1 MPRISSSGP
10 MPAIGDHPGRDL
22 PGPQS
27 RHSAYPGDDDGYDR
41 GHGGSPG
48 AGGYDGPDDYRGG
61 DYSGAD
67 YSGADYS
74 GADYSGGEQRY
85 RGRHGQG
92 GGYQQGYSEDD
103 YAGAGYDPGGYPGT
117 GYQEA
122 DAPPGGAGY
131 PGEDGYPPGGP
142 YSSPP
147 AAGYPGTEEYLGGP
161 AYPDPD
167 GGYPAGPGYGDPGY
181 GDYPP
186 GGEYAA
192 PGGYSPG
199 DDYPEYPGHSG
210 YPADEDY
217 PEEYGAPAPGHD
229 PGEGGYTPHGDWYG
243 DVDDEQAWTDEG
255 YDDGFVPG
263 LGSDADAGPHRG
275 SRPAA
280 VRVPKPAAGGPGGR
294 ARRGKP
300 RKGAVRRAAPWVAVA
315 VLVLALCGG
324 GGAYYYVYRTYLH
337 PPDWSGAGHGTVD
350 VTIKQGDT
358 AASVGQILASK
369 GVVASA
375 RAFSNAAKNSTQG
388 KSLEPGTFRLHL
400 HMSAAL
406 AFQLLLNPT
415 SRVQVKVTLPEGLR
429 LSQIITALG
438 KATGDPQGYQQAVK
452 QTSELGLPSYAHGNP
467 QGYLFPDTY
476 SIQPGTSALQVLKE
490 LVAAFNS
497 EAARIDLVKQ
507 AGAGNLSPADVI
519 TVASLLE
526 AEGGRIQDYPK
537 IAEVIYNRLNQGMKL
552 QLDSTVLFAL
562 GKYGI
567 LATNAQLNVKSPYN
581 TYLHTGLPPGPIDSP
596 GDAAIQAALH
606 PAHGNLLYFVTVD
619 PKNRITKFT
628 SSFAV
633 FTQLKNELMH
643 NLAKSGSK

>member
-1 MPRISSSGP
+1 

-22 PGPQS
+22 PVPQS
-27 RHSAYPGDDDGYDR
+27 RHSAYPGDDGYGR
-41 GHGGSPG
+41 GHGYSG
-48 AGGYDGPDDYRGG
+48 AGDYPGTVDYDSPDDY
-61 DYSGAD
+61 
-67 YSGADYS
+67 
-74 GADYSGGEQRY
+74 GGEQRY

-92 GGYQQGYSEDD
+92 GYQQGYPGDD
-103 YAGAGYDPGGYPGT
+103 YTGTGYPGA

-122 DAPPGGAGY
+122 EPPDSGAGY
-131 PGEDGYPPGGP
+131 PGEDGYPPDDP
-142 YSSPP
+142 YTSPA
-147 AAGYPGTEEYLGGP
+147 AAGYQSTGNYQGEEYQGTEEYLGGP
-161 AYPDPD
+161 AYPE
-167 GGYPAGPGYGDPGY
+167 GEYPAEEPGYGEPAGY
-181 GDYPP
+181 GEPGGYGAYQAGSGYPP
-186 GGEYAA
+186 GE
-192 PGGYSPG
+192 
-199 DDYPEYPGHSG
+199 DYPEYPEGPG

-217 PEEYGAPAPGHD
+217 PEYGAPAPPHG
-229 PGEGGYTPHGDWYG
+229 PGERGYTPDGDWYG
-243 DVDDEQAWTDEG
+243 GMDDEQAWVDEG

-275 SRPAA
+275 STPAA

-315 VLVLALCGG
+315 ILVLALCGG

-350 VTIKQGDT
+350 ILIKQGDT
-358 AASVGQILASK
+358 AATVGQILASK

-375 RAFSNAAKNSTQG
+375 RAFSNAAKNSSQG

-406 AFQLLLNPT
+406 AFQLLLNPA
-415 SRVQVKVTLPEGLR
+415 SRVQTKVTLPEGLR
-429 LSQIITALG
+429 LSNIIATLG
-438 KATGDPQGYQQAVK
+438 HATGDLPGYKQAIK
-452 QTSELGLPSYAHGNP
+452 QTSQLGLPSYAHGNP
-467 QGYLFPDTY
+467 QGYLFPATY
-476 SIQPGTSALQVLKE
+476 SIQPGTSPLQVLKNM
-490 LVAAFNS
+490 VATFNS
-497 EAARIDLVKQ
+497 EAAHINLVKQ
-507 AGAGNLSPADVI
+507 AAAGNLSPADVI

-562 GKYGI
+562 NKYGI

-581 TYLHTGLPPGPIDSP
+581 TYQHTGLPPGPIDSP

-628 SSFAV
+628 NSFNV
-633 FTQLKNELMH
+633 FLQLKQELMH
-643 NLAKSGSK
+643 NLAKSGPK